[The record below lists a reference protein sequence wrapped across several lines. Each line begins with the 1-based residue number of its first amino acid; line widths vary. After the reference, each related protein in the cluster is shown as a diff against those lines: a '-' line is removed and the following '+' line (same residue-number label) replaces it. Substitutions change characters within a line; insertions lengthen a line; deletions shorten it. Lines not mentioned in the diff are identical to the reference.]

1 MLSAEVAAIVSQLE
15 SFAADC
21 EQRQADETG
30 DKLFWEGAG
39 TAYNKAISIVY
50 SAARDEAECKG
61 RLKG

>member
-1 MLSAEVAAIVSQLE
+1 MLAAEVSGIVSQLE

-21 EQRQADETG
+21 EQRRADNTG

-39 TAYNKAISIVY
+39 SAYNKAISVVY